1 MNENNLWTALREG
14 IISSA
19 GVDAWVSEPP
29 TREVYGDVLNL
40 ENLVMSPHIGGSP
53 AEVQTAT
60 CMSMCDHMREMI
72 NGEAPRDRV
81 A

>member
-29 TREVYGDVLNL
+29 TREVYGDVLDL